1 MIRFLKAAT
10 GEHFK
15 TIEILANT
23 IWREH
28 YIPIIGKPQVDYM
41 LDKFQSAKT
50 IEQQV
55 SEGYQYY
62 MLMFENEYVGY
73 LSIKKENQNLF
84 LSKLY
89 ILKSERGKGFG
100 KTAMLFIENEAKN
113 LGCNSISLT
122 VNKGN
127 INSINTYENLGFE
140 NLGDILID
148 IGNGFVMDDFKMWK
162 QLI

>member
-1 MIRFLKAAT
+1 MISFLKASSDD
-10 GEHFK
+10 HFK
-15 TIEILANT
+15 TIEVLADT

-41 LDKFQSAKT
+41 LHKFQSAETVK
-50 IEQQV
+50 QQV
-55 SEGYQYY
+55 SEGYRYY
-62 MLMFENEYVGY
+62 ILMSENESVGY
-73 LSIKKENQNLF
+73 ISIKKEEQNLF

-100 KTAMLFIENEAKN
+100 KTAMLFVENEAKN

-127 INSINTYENLGFE
+127 RNSIKAYETLGFE
-140 NLGDILID
+140 NLGEIIID
-148 IGNGFVMDDFKMWK
+148 IGNGFVMDDYRMCK
-162 QLI
+162 QLT